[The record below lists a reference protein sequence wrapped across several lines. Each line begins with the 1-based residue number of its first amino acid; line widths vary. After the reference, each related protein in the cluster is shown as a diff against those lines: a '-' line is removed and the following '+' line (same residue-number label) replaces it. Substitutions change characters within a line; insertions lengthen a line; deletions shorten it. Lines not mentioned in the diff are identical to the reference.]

1 MPISGRVDLDSLRQ
15 DSRARCLPRGDSYV
29 DLLLGPRIHPGVP
42 RERGSR
48 PSHVRAHPWSSLTLL
63 LEGSY
68 RTLVEGQL
76 PLPRGSYRARG
87 PFPRYLGIS
96 IRGSLPRPLAGR
108 VFLGEEA
115 RSAR

>member
-1 MPISGRVDLDSLRQ
+1 VWISIPCNGIRGLGASL
-15 DSRARCLPRGDSYV
+15 RGDSYV
-29 DLLLGPRIHPGVP
+29 DLLLQPRIRLGVP
-42 RERGSR
+42 REHGSS

-76 PLPRGSYRARG
+76 PLPRDSYRARS
-87 PFPRYLGIS
+87 PFSRCLGIS
-96 IRGSLPRPLAGR
+96 ARGSFPYPFVGR
-108 VFLGEEA
+108 AFLGGEA